1 MEVIRGNLVHRSS
14 PNGAAVYSLD
24 ERYRYRLDR
33 DLTDLSGENPLFPSD
48 VLPPVKPLPVVFIG
62 LNPSTATETED
73 DPTIR
78 RCIDFAIRLKA
89 TKLIMLNAFAFRATA
104 PKDMKAEPAP
114 IGEENDDIILDVVV
128 EAARLGG
135 YVIAAWG
142 TDGAYRERSSALRT
156 MLRPF
161 RIYCLGQTGS
171 GEPRHPLYLK
181 ASSTLEPYE

>member
-1 MEVIRGNLVHRSS
+1 
-14 PNGAAVYSLD
+14 
-24 ERYRYRLDR
+24 
-33 DLTDLSGENPLFPSD
+33 
-48 VLPPVKPLPVVFIG
+48 
-62 LNPSTATETED
+62 
-73 DPTIR
+73 
-78 RCIDFAIRLKA
+78 
-89 TKLIMLNAFAFRATA
+89 
-104 PKDMKAEPAP
+104 MKAEPAP